1 MNAFSNP
8 GSATFGYRMN
18 RPDLN
23 TQAQRDS
30 LLTHGLSSAKTKLD
44 VVDAKGSRELF
55 NMAGGPAALALGGEW
70 RKTYVNTPSQ
80 TGTAD
85 GSVFAS
91 YNGGYTQDEDVWAVY
106 GEVLLP
112 VIKTLELS
120 AAVRYDHYDSFNS
133 TTPKFSAKWTPIQ
146 QVALR
151 ASYAEGFRA
160 PNAAE
165 SSAGHLAAFG
175 LTTATRSPWPTP
187 SWSSAIA
194 TPSGSRSTSSI
205 SPVTR

>member
-1 MNAFSNP
+1 VAP
-8 GSATFGYRMN
+8 
-18 RPDLN
+18 
-23 TQAQRDS
+23 QRWP
-30 LLTHGLSSAKTKLD
+30 
-44 VVDAKGSRELF
+44 R
-55 NMAGGPAALALGGEW
+55 GEW

-91 YNGGYTQDEDVWAVY
+91 YNGGYTQDEDVGAIY
-106 GEVLLP
+106 GEILLP

-120 AAVRYDHYDSFNS
+120 AAVRYDHYDKFDS
-133 TTPKFSAKWTPIQ
+133 TTPKVSAKWTPIQ

-165 SSAGHLAAFG
+165 SSVGHLAAFG
-175 LTTATRSPWPTP
+175 SAGAYDPIRCPTARAPRLARRPRIAPAPTWPARAAVTP
-187 SWSSAIA
+187 
-194 TPSGSRSTSSI
+194 T
-205 SPVTR
+205 